1 VLQAVAVAQ
10 AEQEQEQVQTKHQ
23 QLQQQSTKAVVVVV
37 ELTMVVDQA
46 ANPTLSGAAGG
57 SGFVGIVDPKGSLV
71 ASSCWDLRSVFKQKV
86 AGTWY

>member
-1 VLQAVAVAQ
+1 MLLAGLVTAA
-10 AEQEQEQVQTKHQ
+10 
-23 QLQQQSTKAVVVVV
+23 
-37 ELTMVVDQA
+37 A
-46 ANPTLSGAAGG
+46 ANKGGGGGGGANHGPSLHGAAGG